1 MIALLIAVG
10 GLFMAVIGS
19 AIIDP
24 SGRSRPPALAAD
36 NARPADF
43 ARPTCTASVPTLHNG
58 D

>member
-24 SGRSRPPALAAD
+24 SARSPP
-36 NARPADF
+36 R
-43 ARPTCTASVPTLHNG
+43 
-58 D
+58 